1 MLHSQQQNSCLLSFC
16 MKRDF
21 KSFMR
26 NVITDNPAKNSFQGG
41 NWLKENQYEII
52 DHI

>member
-26 NVITDNPAKNSFQGG
+26 NVITDNPAKTHFREVM
-41 NWLKENQYEII
+41 WLKENQIC
-52 DHI
+52 DH